1 MIATQH
7 ARATD
12 RFALKI
18 AAILGV
24 QLALAADTLVKLS
37 FCSFTIFWAYR
48 SLGTKHA
55 VRTAS
60 ATDQWF
66 RLPGAF
72 CLSHCATRV
81 TVTHALLSVAAV
93 V

>member
-24 QLALAADTLVKLS
+24 QLALAADAQAVGRLGHSAMYNACSAVKKLLYW
-37 FCSFTIFWAYR
+37 IRPRPA
-48 SLGTKHA
+48 LN
-55 VRTAS
+55 RTH
-60 ATDQWF
+60 
-66 RLPGAF
+66 PE
-72 CLSHCATRV
+72 C
-81 TVTHALLSVAAV
+81 
-93 V
+93 